1 MRDERGQMSIDL
13 LAGFAIFML
22 ALIVV
27 AAMVPGLLAGLQ
39 CSTIDYDA
47 VAYRTAV
54 ILVEDPGMPYSP
66 AWDLKDA
73 SHKEDIERLGLAV
86 SREYPNILAIT
97 KVMKFFDDAYFT
109 YPDDYSTRLALG
121 DIPYAFNISLLTGDG
136 RYYGVGEERPSIY
149 GYIRRVVKVK
159 GFSGMELCCKDRPE
173 FNATVTEDVAQEF
186 TVRLD
191 GSVLLDDSVPL
202 PYRIDP
208 RIEPVTVN
216 ITGLGAYLNTSPN
229 PSPLA
234 DHDISY
240 TYATLDTVRFH
251 KNYAAGS
258 LPFPYTTIDSSK
270 YTFSI
275 DGAPDDLSPDA
286 QVCDNLSL
294 ILEPGVLPIDQ
305 SCVIDIIYTFNDDP
319 PQTLIHGTIPYD
331 YTNVTSPDLMHGT
344 VEVAVW

>member
-66 AWDLKDA
+66 PWDLKDA

-86 SREYPNILAIT
+86 SREYPNILAMT
-97 KVMKFFDDAYFT
+97 KIRKFFDDAYFT
-109 YPDDYSTRLALG
+109 YPDDYSIRLALG
-121 DIPYAFNISLLTGDG
+121 DIPYSFNISLLTGDG
-136 RYYGVGEERPSIY
+136 RYYGVGEERPYIY

-159 GFSGMELCCKDRPE
+159 GFSGMELCCGDRPE
-173 FNATVTEDVAQEF
+173 FNATGAGDVTEKF

-216 ITGLGAYLNTSPN
+216 ITGLAAYLNNSGN

-234 DHDISY
+234 HGTY
-240 TYATLDTVRFH
+240 TSATLRKVRFH
-251 KNYAAGS
+251 KNYAAGA
-258 LPFPYTTIDSSK
+258 LPFPYTTTDSSK

-275 DGAPDDLSPDA
+275 DGMPADLTPDA
-286 QVCDNLSL
+286 QVYDNLSL
-294 ILEPGVLPIDQ
+294 ILEPGVLPIDRT
-305 SCVIDIIYTFNDDP
+305 SVIDIIYTFEDDL
-319 PQTLIHGTIPYD
+319 PQTLIHGTILYD
-331 YTNVTSPDLMHGT
+331 YNYTNVTRPDLMHGT